1 MKTTV
6 KQEGPKKPQV
16 SAVKSAFKIISG
28 LFEPISTPIENPM
41 SLENYTQRAPGIWIR
56 KAGK

>member
-6 KQEGPKKPQV
+6 KQEEPKKAQV

-28 LFEPISTPIENPM
+28 LFEPISVPTENPM
-41 SLENYTQRAPGIWIR
+41 NLENYTQRAPGIWIR
-56 KAGK
+56 KAGR